1 MPLTVKPILP
11 RFGAEVSG
19 VDLTRPFDP
28 AMRREIVDTMNRWG
42 VCVYRD
48 TGLDDES
55 HIAFSRIFG
64 HLELAPAMKDRPR
77 RHRYPELFDASNL
90 TRDGEIVR
98 DENLL
103 LHKKGDR
110 LWHTDSSF
118 MEMRSSYSLLLA
130 YEWLADKG
138 LIRKVAAPLHLTR
151 RSMVTVDEA
160 AYYYDGEQ

>member
-19 VDLTRPFDP
+19 VDLTRPLDP

-64 HLELAPAMKDRPR
+64 HLELAPAMKDRPCSWSITEKSR
-77 RHRYPELFDASNL
+77 FR
-90 TRDGEIVR
+90 
-98 DENLL
+98 
-103 LHKKGDR
+103 
-110 LWHTDSSF
+110 
-118 MEMRSSYSLLLA
+118 
-130 YEWLADKG
+130 
-138 LIRKVAAPLHLTR
+138 
-151 RSMVTVDEA
+151 
-160 AYYYDGEQ
+160 